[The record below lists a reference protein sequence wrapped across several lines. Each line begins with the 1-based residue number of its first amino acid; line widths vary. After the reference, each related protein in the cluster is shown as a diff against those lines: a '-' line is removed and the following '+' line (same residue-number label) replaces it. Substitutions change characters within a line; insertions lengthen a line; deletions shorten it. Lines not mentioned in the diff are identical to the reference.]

1 MNGRLYLLC
10 CSYFSMCYAY
20 WIFNMYHSFFCAENV
35 SWVSSYTTTVYI
47 NQNPVK
53 HRLKHFLKT
62 ATYSWT
68 IHRNVCDK
76 YLSELPHLRFCRQ
89 TGFLRK
95 SAIFQEIKVLEVRV
109 ADKVLDNR
117 WYRKKKPLILILVT
131 IAVKVH
137 VYVQLNAKFI
147 PNDSTHSRFKIK
159 CINFFFHL

>member
-1 MNGRLYLLC
+1 MCWNVFTCGSLNQQTTKSYLWMANSTYSAVVIFQCAMHIEYSICTIL
-10 CSYFSMCYAY
+10 SSMLR
-20 WIFNMYHSFFCAENV
+20 M

-53 HRLKHFLKT
+53 HRLEHFLKT

-95 SAIFQEIKVLEVRV
+95 SAIFQEIKILEVRV

-117 WYRKKKPLILILVT
+117 WYRKKKLL
-131 IAVKVH
+131 
-137 VYVQLNAKFI
+137 F
-147 PNDSTHSRFKIK
+147 
-159 CINFFFHL
+159 